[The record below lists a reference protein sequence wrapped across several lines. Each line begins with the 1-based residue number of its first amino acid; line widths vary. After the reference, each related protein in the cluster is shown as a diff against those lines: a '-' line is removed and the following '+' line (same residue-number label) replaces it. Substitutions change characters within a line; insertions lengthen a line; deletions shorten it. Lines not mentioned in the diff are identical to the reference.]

1 MSFQSE
7 STSMDFTCTV
17 AETPQAL
24 YSRMAAEDNT
34 LVILWITGELKG
46 QDGFHSCSPDAEA
59 SGCTSLSDQG
69 RSLPAPACPCLSP
82 APKQLFHPK
91 KLERML
97 QETAAL
103 PSWLRSGKGRE
114 KNSCPWPP
122 PTGPSRYPGNFR
134 SHLTGAR
141 QRGQPP
147 RAQTP

>member
-1 MSFQSE
+1 MIHPEQE
-7 STSMDFTCTV
+7 SPLKSTRQVALWLLWRRKRAQRRHPSCWELTSV
-17 AETPQAL
+17 RE
-24 YSRMAAEDNT
+24 
-34 LVILWITGELKG
+34 
-46 QDGFHSCSPDAEA
+46 
-59 SGCTSLSDQG
+59 
-69 RSLPAPACPCLSP
+69 LPALSAQPLCGSPMGPCLSP

-147 RAQTP
+147 RAQTPWSASK